1 MKKVCAFIEST
12 AGWLIWCLATIWSL
26 ASAAT
31 LGGNVTKCVVVVA
44 AFLSGYWFV
53 NEFCQTVNGDNT
65 PVEVDEPKTEPKPI
79 GFKQGGTKT
88 KKASKVTTKSKKAK
102 EQ

>member
-12 AGWLIWCLATIWSL
+12 TGWLIWCLATIWSL

-31 LGGNVTKCVVVVA
+31 LGGIVTKCVVIVA

-53 NEFCQTVNGDNT
+53 KEFCQTTNDDDA
-65 PVEVDEPKTEPKPI
+65 PVEVDESNTESKSI

-88 KKASKVTTKSKKAK
+88 KKATKVTTRSKKAK

>member
-12 AGWLIWCLATIWSL
+12 AGWLIWCIATIWSL

-31 LGGNVTKCVVVVA
+31 LGGIVTKCVVVVA

-53 NEFCQTVNGDNT
+53 KEFCQSMSGDDT
-65 PVEVDEPKTEPKPI
+65 PVEVDELKTESKPI
-79 GFKQGGTKT
+79 GSKQGGTKT
-88 KKASKVTTKSKKAK
+88 KKATKVTTKPKKTN